1 MTQSVDPRLWWELHL
16 RKARGETLSEA
27 EQQLYDAETARQDR
41 QAPPLASDLQALKE
55 LRDQVRAL
63 ARDNTA
69 LRARLSDLD
78 AEIRRVEAALS
89 RETRQALGVG
99 P

>member
-1 MTQSVDPRLWWELHL
+1 V

-27 EQQLYDAETARQDR
+27 EQQLYDAEIARQDR
-41 QAPPLASDLQALKE
+41 EAQPLGSDLQALKE
-55 LRDQVRAL
+55 LREQVRTL
-63 ARDNTA
+63 SLHNTS

-89 RETRQALGVG
+89 REARQALGVA